1 MQAVL
6 VEKPGNVSVEDVP
19 DPAPGPDDLVV
30 AVRACGIC
38 GTDLHI
44 VDGEY
49 APTRYPVIPGHEFAG
64 EVVAVGRNVKH
75 IAVGVNITADPNNP
89 CGRCRPCR
97 EGHGNLCESPGGM
110 GVQSAGACAE
120 YVVIPAWKAI
130 VLPEGFDMSLAAL
143 IEPLSCAV
151 HGYDLVSAKL
161 GDRFL
166 IYGAGTMGLMLVA
179 LAWRVGAVEITVIEP
194 NSSRRDFALSM
205 GASRVFASSEEL
217 ADERFDV
224 VVDATGA
231 LSAIEDALGRI
242 KRGGTY
248 LQFGVAASGSE
259 ASFSPYHLYGDE
271 LKFVGSMAVLHSF
284 DRACDI
290 VVNLD
295 LGLSKLVTDTFALAS
310 YPDALNRLRA
320 GSGLKVQV
328 TPSTS

>member
-1 MQAVL
+1 
-6 VEKPGNVSVEDVP
+6 
-19 DPAPGPDDLVV
+19 
-30 AVRACGIC
+30 
-38 GTDLHI
+38 
-44 VDGEY
+44 
-49 APTRYPVIPGHEFAG
+49 
-64 EVVAVGRNVKH
+64 
-75 IAVGVNITADPNNP
+75 
-89 CGRCRPCR
+89 
-97 EGHGNLCESPGGM
+97 M